1 MGVARKEKGED
12 RDAGDC
18 GRFYGRG
25 RWEARSTTG
34 SLQQHEPATRN
45 IYIYTYTH
53 VRKCMYARAWG
64 RNYARAS
71 IRTLLSA
78 SARNLSDDIQL
89 VRLAR
94 SLPLFR
100 GDLYALGNRET
111 EVGCIIQ
118 IF

>member
-1 MGVARKEKGED
+1 MGGSTGGE
-12 RDAGDC
+12 GGKP
-18 GRFYGRG
+18 GRPLGACNSMSR
-25 RWEARSTTG
+25 R
-34 SLQQHEPATRN
+34 HE